1 MSSIKVSEK
10 NARVGANPQPDGGW
24 DFLVWAPQ
32 VRSASLVFPGVN
44 DHAVSMEPRGDGY
57 FHTFSE
63 RLAPDSQYFYR
74 LDDARNLPDPASR
87 YQPQGVHGPSQVV
100 DLNLFRWT
108 DHDWKGR
115 TLERSVFYELHVGS
129 YTPKRSFD
137 AIIPHLQEL
146 ADLGITTIELM
157 PVAQFPGSHNWGYD

>member
-87 YQPQGVHGPSQVV
+87 YQPQESMVLP
-100 DLNLFRWT
+100 
-108 DHDWKGR
+108 
-115 TLERSVFYELHVGS
+115 RSL
-129 YTPKRSFD
+129 
-137 AIIPHLQEL
+137 I
-146 ADLGITTIELM
+146 
-157 PVAQFPGSHNWGYD
+157 